1 MNWSTSRASTS
12 LTCSI
17 RAILIAMAIKE
28 VLLYYHARENFG
40 GGKLAN
46 LADCE
51 LFAKIFLINSFYLYS
66 SPNLSHAEI
75 FPCMVA

>member
-28 VLLYYHARENFG
+28 VLLYYHARKNFG

-51 LFAKIFLINSFYLYS
+51 LFAKIFLTNIHRYTKNVFGIICTYLPKFS
-66 SPNLSHAEI
+66 
-75 FPCMVA
+75 